1 MHLSFD
7 AHFDFMPKSVRFMPD
22 FYEVTPNLQGDMPN
36 LGSVTPNCESSDE
49 NLEKSIVLLTK
60 INPSIMIYINF
71 ITLSREAE
79 GLAR

>member
-1 MHLSFD
+1 MPLSFD

-22 FYEVTPNLQGDMPN
+22 FYEVTPNLRGNTPN
-36 LGSVTPNCESSDE
+36 FGPVMPNCESFDE
-49 NLEKSIVLLTK
+49 NLGKSIVLLTK
-60 INPSIMIYINF
+60 LNPSIMIYINY